1 MANDG
6 PTYRIDPIADHEL
19 ETRLNAL
26 VDRLGPVRAHGDEA
40 DVRARIAAGDLRGA
54 FDRLDALTDDEA
66 IDVDTAALVELVLI
80 GQAVRRS

>member
-19 ETRLNAL
+19 ETRLLAL
-26 VDRLGPVRAHGDEA
+26 VDRLGPALARSDEAEVRALVAG
-40 DVRARIAAGDLRGA
+40 GDLRGA
-54 FDRLDALTDDEA
+54 FGRLDALTDDGT
-66 IDVDTAALVELVLI
+66 IHVDTSTLVELVLI

>member
-19 ETRLNAL
+19 ETRLLAL
-26 VDRLGPVRAHGDEA
+26 VDRLGPSLARGEEANLRAL
-40 DVRARIAAGDLRGA
+40 VAAGDLRGA
-54 FDRLDALTDDEA
+54 FDRLDALTDDGTIE
-66 IDVDTAALVELVLI
+66 VDTSTLVELVLV